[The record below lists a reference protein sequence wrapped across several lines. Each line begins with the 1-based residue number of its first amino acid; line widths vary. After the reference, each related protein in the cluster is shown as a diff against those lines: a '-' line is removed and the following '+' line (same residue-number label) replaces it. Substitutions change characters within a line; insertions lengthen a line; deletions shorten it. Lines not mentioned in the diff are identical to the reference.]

1 MSQAVADSMKVVPPI
16 TVTDSIVG
24 GPDLVVNGDF
34 AADTDWTKG
43 TGWTIGSG
51 TANKA
56 AGVGS
61 DLSQD
66 ISAVEDTTYVVEYD
80 ISGRTAGTLTPDIG
94 GTNGTARS
102 INDSFREL
110 ITGGASDT
118 LLRFE
123 ADSSFDGSID
133 NVVIR
138 KFSNV
143 LENDN
148 PEWVVGSYAL
158 GEVFMVAVD
167 TPDIHRNF
175 ESLVGSNTTNPVDDQ
190 PPPLG
195 TGTGANWLNLG
206 ATNRWAMLDTVNGT
220 QTTNAESIE
229 IGITPGQIINAIAVL
244 NVNAATVQVIVT
256 DPTESV
262 VYDRTQQLISNSGIN
277 DWYAYFFTP
286 IVRQTDVVF
295 LDLPAFS
302 AASIEVIVTEPGGT
316 AAVGVLAFG
325 VQNNI
330 GISVFG
336 VGLGITDYSIKETD
350 AFGNFTI
357 VPRSFA
363 DIADYPIVIETSRV
377 GAIKNLLSSLRT
389 TPAIWIGSELRPETI
404 VYGYY
409 RDFDIVISGPNKS
422 ECNIEVEG
430 LI

>member
-1 MSQAVADSMKVVPPI
+1 MKVVPPI
-16 TVTDSIVG
+16 TVTDAMAG
-24 GPDLVVNGDF
+24 GPDLIVNGDF
-34 AADTDWTKG
+34 ATDSDWTKG
-43 TGWTIGSG
+43 TGWTISSG

-56 AGVGS
+56 AGVAS

-66 ISAVEDTTYVVEYD
+66 ISSVEDTTFPVTID
-80 ISGRTAGTLTPDIG
+80 ISGRTAGALTPDIG
-94 GTNGTARS
+94 GANGTARS
-102 INDSFREL
+102 TNATFTEL
-110 ITGGASDT
+110 ITAAAVDT
-118 LLRFE
+118 LLKFE

-133 NVVIR
+133 NVVVR

-148 PEWVVGSYAL
+148 PEWVPGSYAE

-175 ESLVGSNTTNPVDDQ
+175 ESLVSSNTTNPVDDQ

-195 TGTGANWLNLG
+195 TGTGANWLDLG

-229 IGITPGQIINAIAVL
+229 IGITPGQIINAVAVL

-256 DPTESV
+256 DPTEGV
-262 VYDRTQQLISNSGIN
+262 VYDRTQNLISDSGIN

-286 IVRQTDVVF
+286 IVRQTDAVF

-302 AASIEVIVTEPGGT
+302 AASTEVIITEPGGT

-330 GISVFG
+330 GVSVFG

-350 AFGNFTI
+350 EFGDFKIT
-357 VPRSFA
+357 PRSFA

-389 TPAIWIGSELRPETI
+389 TPAIWIGSELHPATI

-409 RDFDIVISGPNKS
+409 RDFDIVIAGPNVS

-430 LI
+430 LT